1 MDKIALFGTSADPPT
16 AGHQTIL
23 RWLAQHYD
31 LVVVWAS
38 DNPFKQHHTT
48 IQHRTEMLQIAIA
61 EINSTKDNI
70 NLHPELSDR
79 RTLVTV
85 NKAREIWGEE
95 AEFTLVIGSDILKQ
109 ITSWYRI
116 KELLAQVK
124 VLVVPRPGYSIKEQD
139 LELLKSSGARC
150 AIATLNAPKVSSSA
164 YRLRGDETVLTPAVE
179 NYIFQQHLYD
189 VRSEKSNKEK
199 EKV

>member
-1 MDKIALFGTSADPPT
+1 MKKIALFGTSADPPT

-23 RWLAQHYD
+23 RWLAKHYD

-48 IQHRTEMLQIAIA
+48 LQHRTEMLRRAIT
-61 EINSTKDNI
+61 EINSSKDNL

-85 NKAREIWGEE
+85 NKARKIWGKE
-95 AEFTLVIGSDILKQ
+95 AEFTLVIGSDILTQ
-109 ITSWYRI
+109 INSWYRI
-116 KELLAQVK
+116 QELLTEVK
-124 VLVVPRPGYSIKEQD
+124 VLVVPRPGYAISEQD
-139 LELLKSSGARC
+139 LKSLKSIGGQC

-164 YRLRGDETVLTPAVE
+164 YRLKGDETVLTPAVE
-179 NYIFQQHLYD
+179 KYILQHNLYT
-189 VRSEKSNKEK
+189 VESKEK
-199 EKV
+199 NNKKEQV

>member
-1 MDKIALFGTSADPPT
+1 MKKIALFGTSADPPT

-23 RWLAQHYD
+23 RWLSQHYD

-38 DNPFKQHHTT
+38 DNPFKQHHTPL
-48 IQHRTEMLQIAIA
+48 QDRTEMLRLAIA
-61 EINSTKDNI
+61 EINSTKGNI

-85 NKAREIWGEE
+85 NKARKIWGEE
-95 AEFTLVIGSDILKQ
+95 AEFTLVIGSDILTQ
-109 ITSWYRI
+109 IKSWYRI
-116 KELLAQVK
+116 EELLTEVK
-124 VLVVPRPGYSIKEQD
+124 VLVVPRPGYSVSEQD
-139 LELLKSSGARC
+139 LESLKSIGGRC

-164 YRLRGDETVLTPAVE
+164 YRLKGDETVLTPAVE
-179 NYIFQQHLYD
+179 DYIVQQQLYTVESD
-189 VRSEKSNKEK
+189 NNANKK